1 MRVRFQN
8 ELVLIVILTVLLIV
22 IISFST
28 SGALRII
35 LGLPFILF
43 FPGYTLM
50 AALFPRGTTIDGFER
65 VALSFGFSVAI
76 AGLVGLALNY
86 TPWGVRLYP
95 VVISLTAFIIVMSVI
110 AWFRRR
116 RLSQEER
123 YAITFSLDLRSW
135 QQQNLTGRV
144 LTVTLIVA
152 ILGAFGTLGYAMAMP
167 KIGERYTEFYVL
179 GLDGKAADYT
189 RELMAGEEGMV
200 KVGIINR
207 EHELA
212 RYRIEIRID
221 GAKGNISGPVILE
234 HDEEWEETMGFVP
247 ERPGNSQK
255 VEFLLYNLNIS
266 DSEAYRQLHFWIDVT
281 DRG

>member
-8 ELVLIVILTVLLIV
+8 ELVLVVILAVLLIV
-22 IISFST
+22 IISFAT

-95 VVISLTAFIIVMSVI
+95 VVISLMAFIIVMSVI

-116 RLSQEER
+116 RLSREER
-123 YAITFSLDLRSW
+123 YALTFSLDLRSW
-135 QQQNLTGRV
+135 RQQNLISRV
-144 LTVTLIVA
+144 LTVTLIVVV
-152 ILGAFGTLGYAMAMP
+152 LGVFATLGYTMAAP
-167 KIGERYTEFYVL
+167 KIGERYTEFYIL
-179 GLDGKAADYT
+179 GLDGKTAGYP

-200 KVGIINR
+200 RVGIVNR
-207 EHELA
+207 EHEPA
-212 RYRIEIRID
+212 QYQIEIKID
-221 GAKGNISGPVILE
+221 GVRSNISGPLVLE
-234 HDEEWEETMGFVP
+234 HDERWEEMMDFVP
-247 ERPGNSQK
+247 EKPGHSQK
-255 VEFLLYNLNIS
+255 VEFLLYNLNNS
-266 DSEAYRQLHFWIDVT
+266 DGEAYRQLHFWIDVT